1 MLAQKAIVIYA
12 KTAAAAYSG
21 DAAHI
26 PFRCVPPFGLDFQ
39 QRLKLPSNVW
49 EGKNKTW
56 SETTEMQESGKERGR
71 WRRALAIVKLPPA
84 VTCEGGSERAGER
97 ARNPREAKKKP
108 RRSVSKVRRGGN
120 VCSKVTAKQ
129 TATVK
134 QLKDVNSVQDVAF
147 ASRRRNYLTA
157 AALWSSQQ
165 KKKKKRSF
173 GSFPVATT
181 NFSGSRWFER

>member
-39 QRLKLPSNVW
+39 QRLKWQSNVW

-84 VTCEGGSERAGER
+84 VTCEGGSERASGR
-97 ARNPREAKKKP
+97 ARNPREAKEETEAVCQQSET
-108 RRSVSKVRRGGN
+108 RRKRLQQGH
-120 VCSKVTAKQ
+120 
-129 TATVK
+129 
-134 QLKDVNSVQDVAF
+134 
-147 ASRRRNYLTA
+147 
-157 AALWSSQQ
+157 SQ
-165 KKKKKRSF
+165 
-173 GSFPVATT
+173 A
-181 NFSGSRWFER
+181 NSGSKTA

>member
-39 QRLKLPSNVW
+39 QRLKLQSNVW

-84 VTCEGGSERAGER
+84 VTCEGGSERAGGR

-108 RRSVSKVRRGGN
+108 RQSVSKVRRGGN
-120 VCSKVTAKQ
+120 VSSKVTAKQ
-129 TATVK
+129 TAAVK
-134 QLKDVNSVQDVAF
+134 QLKTLIRSRMWRLHPAEGLPD
-147 ASRRRNYLTA
+147 SRRLVEFSA
-157 AALWSSQQ
+157 
-165 KKKKKRSF
+165 KKKKKKVIWKFSCRHNKLL
-173 GSFPVATT
+173 GFPLV
-181 NFSGSRWFER
+181 